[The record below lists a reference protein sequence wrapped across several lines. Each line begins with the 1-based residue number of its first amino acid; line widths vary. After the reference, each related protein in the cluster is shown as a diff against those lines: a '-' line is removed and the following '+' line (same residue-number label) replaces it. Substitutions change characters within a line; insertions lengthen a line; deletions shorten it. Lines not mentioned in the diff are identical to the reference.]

1 LRRTAFLA
9 FLLALA
15 VTAVHGQTEEDTA
28 SPQDSLEVT
37 EEVEVPADTQPEPTE
52 EPEEVRIP
60 GQPTA
65 VLESFFQ
72 ALRTGDSLM
81 VSALISDEGLE
92 SIGIMLDILKENLD
106 DDPETVMS
114 RLSSAGYQATADQ
127 VDDWSPMEYLT
138 ATVVLPI
145 MKARYSMYDM
155 NIGDFTIS
163 GDRLQVPLV
172 FTTASGVELPFEAEL
187 VKQRDDWKVTTFMG
201 LSSFP

>member
-1 LRRTAFLA
+1 
-9 FLLALA
+9 
-15 VTAVHGQTEEDTA
+15 
-28 SPQDSLEVT
+28 
-37 EEVEVPADTQPEPTE
+37 
-52 EPEEVRIP
+52 
-60 GQPTA
+60 
-65 VLESFFQ
+65 
-72 ALRTGDSLM
+72 
-81 VSALISDEGLE
+81 
-92 SIGIMLDILKENLD
+92 MLDILKENLD

>member
-1 LRRTAFLA
+1 MRRTAFLA
-9 FLLALA
+9 FLMALA
-15 VTAVHGQTEEDTA
+15 VTAVHGQTDEDIA

-37 EEVEVPADTQPEPTE
+37 EEVEVPADSQPEPTL

-127 VDDWSPMEYLT
+127 VDDWSPMDYLT

-145 MKARYSMYDM
+145 MKARYSMYEM
-155 NIGDFTIS
+155 SIGDFTIS
-163 GDRLQVPLV
+163 GDRLKVPLV

-187 VKQRDDWKVTTFMG
+187 VRQRDDWKVSTFMG